1 MNHSLQNQVDL
12 IREAFHYQSRFDGST
27 MVFEIDFPVIEDP
40 SFPTLM
46 KDLALL
52 AQTGFR
58 VVIVPGAKEWID
70 AVLRKYDIVSTYAGN
85 IRITTKES
93 IPFVEMAAFH
103 VATRFMTALS
113 GSQVDAVI
121 GNLVRARGLG
131 VVDGFDMEHTG
142 TVDKIYTNSFNHFLD
157 QGTVPILP
165 CIGWSPSGKP
175 YNVPSDE
182 IALAASA
189 ALGAVKL
196 FFISLHGGLRKG
208 SYTIPEDCHVGENGC
223 IIRLNLQEAETIL
236 AVNRDKLSDVPSST
250 APYSRTG
257 NGDRALYELQFAI
270 QALKANIDRVHIIDG
285 REDGSV
291 LRELFSNMG
300 AGTMVY
306 ADEYESIR
314 NLRSSD
320 IPFVLRLM
328 EPLMQQGNLVRRN
341 VEDIQEKK
349 DDYVVCEIDG
359 QIHACGALHLWGEQ
373 GEIAAM
379 VTDPVYADM
388 GLGKKIV
395 HFLIDRAR
403 KQRLRQVFVL
413 TTRTHDWFETLGFK
427 EDTIERLPEKRRRNY
442 NHNRK
447 SKIFTLE
454 I

>member
-1 MNHSLQNQVDL
+1 MNQLLQSQVNL

-27 MVFEIDFPVIEDP
+27 MVFKIDFPVTEDT

-70 AVLRKYDIVSTYAGN
+70 AVLRKYDIVSTYVGN
-85 IRITTKES
+85 TRITTKEA

-113 GSQVDAVI
+113 GSQIDAVI

-131 VVDGFDMEHTG
+131 VIDGFDMEHTG
-142 TVDKIYTNSFNHFLD
+142 QVDKIYTDSFNRFLN

-196 FFISLHGGLRKG
+196 FFISLYGGLRKG
-208 SYTIPEDCHVGENGC
+208 IYHIQEGCHIGENGR

-236 AVNRDKLSDVPSST
+236 AANRDRLGL
-250 APYSRTG
+250 REQTG
-257 NGDRALYELQFAI
+257 CNKPETEDRSLYELQLAI
-270 QALKANIDRVHIIDG
+270 KALKANVDRVHIIDG
-285 REDGSV
+285 REDGAV

-320 IPFVLRLM
+320 VPFILRLM

-341 VEDIQEKK
+341 AEDIQEKK
-349 DDYVVCEIDG
+349 NDYVVYEIDG
-359 QIHACGALHLWGEQ
+359 QIYACGALHLWGEDQ

-379 VTDPVYADM
+379 AVDPVYADM

-395 HFLIDRAR
+395 YFLIDRAR
-403 KQRLRQVFVL
+403 KLQLRRIFVL

-427 EDTIERLPEKRRRNY
+427 EGAIESLPEKRRRNY
-442 NHNRK
+442 NQNRK

>member
-1 MNHSLQNQVDL
+1 
-12 IREAFHYQSRFDGST
+12 
-27 MVFEIDFPVIEDP
+27 
-40 SFPTLM
+40 
-46 KDLALL
+46 
-52 AQTGFR
+52 
-58 VVIVPGAKEWID
+58 
-70 AVLRKYDIVSTYAGN
+70 
-85 IRITTKES
+85 
-93 IPFVEMAAFH
+93 MAAFH

-131 VVDGFDMEHTG
+131 VIDGFDMEHTG
-142 TVDKIYTNSFNHFLD
+142 MVDKIYTDSFNHFLN

-196 FFISLHGGLRKG
+196 FFISLHGGLRDG
-208 SYTIPEDCHVGENGC
+208 IYAIPEGCHIGENGC

-236 AVNRDKLSDVPSST
+236 AANKDRLEH
-250 APYSRTG
+250 RG
-257 NGDRALYELQFAI
+257 NGDPSYTAAYNKAETEDRSLYELQLAI

-314 NLRSSD
+314 NLRSAD
-320 IPFVLRLM
+320 IPVVLRLM

-341 VEDIQEKK
+341 AEDIQEKK
-349 DDYVVCEIDG
+349 NDYVVYEIDG
-359 QIHACGALHLWGEQ
+359 QIHACGALHLWGEDQ

-379 VTDPVYADM
+379 ATDPVYSDM

-403 KQRLRQVFVL
+403 KQQFHQVFVL

-427 EDTIERLPEKRRRNY
+427 EDTIESLPEKRRRNY
-442 NHNRK
+442 NQNRK